1 MTCTPPLLL
10 GSQEKG
16 GESGHLGHADGPQS
30 RRPAFLTSPRNG
42 KEDTAVVRQPVTP
55 TS

>member
-16 GESGHLGHADGPQS
+16 GESGHLGDGPQS